1 MVRNVTL
8 TIDRKSVTVPENTT
22 ILEAARSVNINIPT
36 LCYLKDIN
44 EIGACRICCV
54 EVEGMERLVP
64 ACDNVVADG
73 MVVFTNSAKEREARR
88 MSGYYYGKQIV
99 DEFMLALSKDT
110 VDALGA
116 ADALIAAETDTR
128 KRAVFMDL
136 KALLLSKVV
145 DE

>member
-1 MVRNVTL
+1 
-8 TIDRKSVTVPENTT
+8 
-22 ILEAARSVNINIPT
+22 
-36 LCYLKDIN
+36 
-44 EIGACRICCV
+44 
-54 EVEGMERLVP
+54 
-64 ACDNVVADG
+64 
-73 MVVFTNSAKEREARR
+73 

-145 DE
+145 VE